1 MITYLQATSNKELEQ
16 IIALQKNNLPEN
28 LSDKEKT
35 EQGFLTVK
43 HSLVMLKD
51 MNNECPHTIAIHNN
65 KVVGY
70 ALSMTK
76 NFASEIEVLKPM
88 FIEISK
94 SVSEKKYI
102 VMGQICID
110 KKFRKKGI
118 FKGLYQFMKTN
129 VCKDHFNMIITE
141 IDVNNI
147 RSLEA
152 HKAVGFKKLQDYCV
166 KEKNWRIITLKT

>member
-35 EQGFLTVK
+35 EQGFVTVK

-166 KEKNWRIITLKT
+166 KEKNWRIVTLKT